1 MCFGIVQSVVPPGD
15 AVNYFSIII
24 TKEDESQAKIKD
36 FSIIKSID

>member
-15 AVNYFSIII
+15 AVNYFSIL
-24 TKEDESQAKIKD
+24 TKEDESQAKIKY